1 MRQREWG
8 CKAPWRTHWSAKLF
22 FPPPPSL
29 CCCCR
34 PSSSS
39 LIGLSVNTHPVLYST
54 TQFHHLWRL
63 VTVFLWSEGIS
74 VECGAPFLSSACAWL
89 VWLSLAWERW
99 TDAHVWVRATEFF
112 SEMQACCVFELAQSN
127 VCTEI
132 VHLSLHKISKGRYL
146 SPAGD

>member
-8 CKAPWRTHWSAKLF
+8 CKAPWKAHWSAKLF
-22 FPPPPSL
+22 FPPPPWL

-34 PSSSS
+34 PSPSS

-89 VWLSLAWERW
+89 VWLSLAWECW
-99 TDAHVWVRATEFF
+99 TDAHIWVCATEFF

-132 VHLSLHKISKGRYL
+132 VHISLHKISKGWCL
-146 SPAGD
+146 SLAGD